1 MDLPVGP
8 DYVLGPGD
16 GLNIELWGSIAQR
29 LQRVVDRTGQVALP
43 EAGPLLVS
51 GHTLG
56 DVQRVMQGVMRSQY
70 RDVEVDVSLARLR
83 TVRVYVVGDV
93 QSPGAYD
100 ISSLSTPLNALYAA
114 GGPTAGGSL
123 RTLQHYRGKQLV
135 QEIDVYDLLLRGVNG
150 DLQRIQS
157 GDIIRVPPIGPQVT
171 VEGMVRRPAIYELGG
186 KANLAEVLELAGG
199 VLPSGALRHIDVE
212 RVVAHESRTML
223 RLDLPEGNDP
233 KAVDKA
239 LEDFNV
245 QGDDKIRISPI
256 LSYSEKTIY
265 LDGHV
270 FHPGKYPYKDGMTVT
285 DLIHS
290 YSDLLPEPSRRHAE
304 IIRLQ
309 PPDYTPVVLTFNL
322 GDALDGQNKNL
333 LPETVRHRAGLRAL

>member
-1 MDLPVGP
+1 MDDLPMDLPVGP

-123 RTLQHYRGKQLV
+123 RILQHYRGKQLV

-171 VEGMVRRPAIYELGG
+171 VEGMSIRGRFLLSWPTARRRWLAIR
-186 KANLAEVLELAGG
+186 AFMAA
-199 VLPSGALRHIDVE
+199 
-212 RVVAHESRTML
+212 
-223 RLDLPEGNDP
+223 
-233 KAVDKA
+233 
-239 LEDFNV
+239 
-245 QGDDKIRISPI
+245 PI
-256 LSYSEKTIY
+256 
-265 LDGHV
+265 
-270 FHPGKYPYKDGMTVT
+270 FPRM
-285 DLIHS
+285 
-290 YSDLLPEPSRRHAE
+290 
-304 IIRLQ
+304 
-309 PPDYTPVVLTFNL
+309 F
-322 GDALDGQNKNL
+322 
-333 LPETVRHRAGLRAL
+333 

>member
-1 MDLPVGP
+1 M
-8 DYVLGPGD
+8 
-16 GLNIELWGSIAQR
+16 
-29 LQRVVDRTGQVALP
+29 DRTGQVALP

-93 QSPGAYD
+93 QSPAHD

-186 KANLAEVLELAGG
+186 KANLAG
-199 VLPSGALRHIDVE
+199 VLQTGRRRSAFR
-212 RVVAHESRTML
+212 RA
-223 RLDLPEGNDP
+223 
-233 KAVDKA
+233 
-239 LEDFNV
+239 
-245 QGDDKIRISPI
+245 SPHRCGTRGGPR
-256 LSYSEKTIY
+256 KP
-265 LDGHV
+265 H
-270 FHPGKYPYKDGMTVT
+270 
-285 DLIHS
+285 
-290 YSDLLPEPSRRHAE
+290 HA
-304 IIRLQ
+304 
-309 PPDYTPVVLTFNL
+309 
-322 GDALDGQNKNL
+322 AS
-333 LPETVRHRAGLRAL
+333 